1 MAFSLTPD
9 MERDFLPTTTYAVL
23 GLLGFGQELSG
34 YEVRQWALRSL
45 RFFFWTPAQSH
56 VYRELRRLEE
66 LGLAA
71 SRDVPQEGRPDKRV
85 FAITEDGR
93 RELSRWIDE
102 APLAPP
108 VLKYDSALRLFF
120 GQHARPGRL
129 EEIIDEHRAAVQQ
142 TLDELDAVRA
152 VLAAG
157 GPPEDTSQ
165 EAGRWALADA
175 VAAWGQRL
183 WRSDLAA
190 LARLRREVQKAGPPR
205 PPA

>member
-1 MAFSLTPD
+1 
-9 MERDFLPTTTYAVL
+9 MERAFLPTTTYAVL

-85 FAITEDGR
+85 FAITEEGR

-157 GPPEDTSQ
+157 GPPEDTSE
-165 EAGRWALADA
+165 EAGRWAWPTPSRSGARSCG
-175 VAAWGQRL
+175 AATSR
-183 WRSDLAA
+183 RSPACGGRWARLAA
-190 LARLRREVQKAGPPR
+190 AAAGR
-205 PPA
+205 PGRPG

>member
-1 MAFSLTPD
+1 MAFSLSAD

-71 SRDVPQEGRPDKRV
+71 SRDVPQRGRPDKRV

-93 RELSRWIDE
+93 RELARWIDE

-157 GPPEDTSQ
+157 GPPEASAADQ
-165 EAGRWALADA
+165 ARWALADQ
-175 VAAWGQRL
+175 VAGWGQAL
-183 WRSDLAA
+183 WSADLDAVD
-190 LARLRREVQKAGPPR
+190 RLREQLGDGEG
-205 PPA
+205 